1 MFEIKKFNSGEWN
14 VKLIERIHGNEAV
27 IHCNWFDESQ
37 RDVMLLLMKIGAIK
51 KQYGMIPIVVNAP
64 YLPYSRQDRIF
75 EVGQDIPIETLVKAI
90 TGRYS
95 DIFIKTM
102 GLHCGNYFKNVFN
115 KKIDIDFQQFTGS
128 GSKIVFP
135 DINAEYHFESNY
147 TTGNFY
153 NYANSFIYLNKQR
166 DNTGIKLTIQ
176 DNSQKYI
183 GGKYAHYLICDDI
196 CDGGRTFVEAAK
208 LLKAQG
214 SDDITIELMI
224 YHAFMTHGL
233 DDLKAAGISKIKIIN
248 PDSYEYVI
256 NKFPEN
262 KNYFELIT
270 I

>member
-1 MFEIKKFNSGEWN
+1 MFEVKKFNSGEWN

-27 IHCNWFDESQ
+27 IHWNWFDESQ

-64 YLPYSRQDRIF
+64 YLPYSRQDRVF
-75 EVGQDIPIETLVKAI
+75 EAGQDIPVETLVKAI

-102 GLHCGNYFKNVFN
+102 GLHCENLYHIINEKYRINQFN
-115 KKIDIDFQQFTGS
+115 IN
-128 GSKIVFP
+128 VFP
-135 DINAEYHFESNY
+135 DQNAINHFLGY
-147 TTGNFY
+147 GNITRKIVLQKMRTDKGIITELHMVEGVNLY
-153 NYANSFIYLNKQR
+153 PCPEMSSF
-166 DNTGIKLTIQ
+166 
-176 DNSQKYI
+176 
-183 GGKYAHYLICDDI
+183 LICDDI

-208 LLKAQG
+208 LLKAQWG
-214 SDDITIELMI
+214 NDITIELMI

-233 DDLKAAGISKIKIIN
+233 DDLKDAGISKIKIIN

-262 KNYFELIT
+262 KQYFESIT